1 MQVAKYFSAGLA
13 FGKVTS
19 SFRKN
24 PKDKELTYRILYEDG
39 YGEVISALELGQH
52 MAMFKLAM
60 QVRQEREAKERE
72 AKEGGGG
79 AEESK
84 ENEPT
89 PAADTAE
96 SAEN

>member
-1 MQVAKYFSAGLA
+1 MAKYFSAGLA

-39 YGEVISALELGQH
+39 YGEVISALELGQQ

-60 QVRQEREAKERE
+60 QVRQEREAKE
-72 AKEGGGG
+72 GGGG
-79 AEESK
+79 TQESK

-89 PAADTAE
+89 TAADTAE

>member
-39 YGEVISALELGQH
+39 YGEVISALELGQQ

-60 QVRQEREAKERE
+60 EVRQERE

-79 AEESK
+79 TQESK

-89 PAADTAE
+89 TAADTAE

>member
-1 MQVAKYFSAGLA
+1 MAKYFSAGLA

-39 YGEVISALELGQH
+39 YGEVISALELGQQ
-52 MAMFKLAM
+52 MAMFKLAEE
-60 QVRQEREAKERE
+60 VRQEREQREGQAGKE
-72 AKEGGGG
+72 K
-79 AEESK
+79 
-84 ENEPT
+84 EPT
-89 PAADTAE
+89 TAADTAE

>member
-39 YGEVISALELGQH
+39 YGEVISALELGQQ

-60 QVRQEREAKERE
+60 QVRQEREAKE
-72 AKEGGGG
+72 GGGG
-79 AEESK
+79 TQESK

>member
-1 MQVAKYFSAGLA
+1 MAKYFSAGLA

-39 YGEVISALELGQH
+39 YGEVISALELGQQ

-60 QVRQEREAKERE
+60 QVRQEREAKE
-72 AKEGGGG
+72 GGGG
-79 AEESK
+79 TQESK

>member
-1 MQVAKYFSAGLA
+1 MAKYFSAGLA
-13 FGKVTS
+13 FGKVIS

-60 QVRQEREAKERE
+60 QVRQEREAKE
-72 AKEGGGG
+72 GGGG
-79 AEESK
+79 TQESK

>member
-1 MQVAKYFSAGLA
+1 MAKYFSAGLA

-39 YGEVISALELGQH
+39 YGEVISALELGQQ

-60 QVRQEREAKERE
+60 QVRQERE

>member
-1 MQVAKYFSAGLA
+1 LQVAKYFSAGLA

-39 YGEVISALELGQH
+39 YGEVISALELGQQ

-60 QVRQEREAKERE
+60 EVRQERE

-79 AEESK
+79 TQESK

>member
-39 YGEVISALELGQH
+39 YGEEISALELGQQ

-60 QVRQEREAKERE
+60 QVRQEREAKE
-72 AKEGGGG
+72 GGGG
-79 AEESK
+79 TQESK

>member
-1 MQVAKYFSAGLA
+1 MAKYFSAGLA

-39 YGEVISALELGQH
+39 YGEVISALELGQQ

-60 QVRQEREAKERE
+60 EVRQERE

-79 AEESK
+79 TQESK

-89 PAADTAE
+89 TAADTAE

>member
-13 FGKVTS
+13 FGKITS

-39 YGEVISALELGQH
+39 YGEVISALELGQQ

-60 QVRQEREAKERE
+60 EVRQERE

-79 AEESK
+79 TQESK

-89 PAADTAE
+89 TAADTAE
-96 SAEN
+96 STEN

>member
-1 MQVAKYFSAGLA
+1 MAKYFSAGLA

-72 AKEGGGG
+72 AKEGGG

>member
-60 QVRQEREAKERE
+60 QVRQEREAKE
-72 AKEGGGG
+72 GGCGTQ
-79 AEESK
+79 ESK

>member
-1 MQVAKYFSAGLA
+1 MAKYFSAGLA

-39 YGEVISALELGQH
+39 YGEVISALELGQQ

-60 QVRQEREAKERE
+60 QVRQEREAKE
-72 AKEGGGG
+72 GGGG
-79 AEESK
+79 TQESK

-89 PAADTAE
+89 TAADTAE
-96 SAEN
+96 GAEN

>member
-1 MQVAKYFSAGLA
+1 MAKYFTTGIA

-24 PKDKELTYRILYEDG
+24 KTDKELTYRVLYEDA
-39 YGEVISALELGQH
+39 YGEEISALELGQH

-60 QVRQEREAKERE
+60 ECRQEREAKE
-72 AKEGGGG
+72 GGTQ
-79 AEESK
+79 ESK
-84 ENEPT
+84 ENDDEPT
-89 PAADTAE
+89 TAAE